1 MPRSRAGTS
10 RRSLLGKLGA
20 GLLLSGCDLARGGV
34 PARAAE
40 PSGAL
45 HSLAE
50 LERWTPDWHLA
61 PAVPEALPMPAA
73 AGAGEP
79 LAGFYG
85 ALAQLEARRATQP
98 VLIVQ
103 FGDSHTA
110 GPFFI
115 ARLRELFQARY
126 GAIGPGRLPPG
137 QAPRFYRPALVQVEQ
152 QGAWTAANALRAGT
166 PGPFG
171 IAGYRLR
178 GSAAGS
184 RILLRSTEPEGFDR
198 FSLDVLVQPGGG
210 QFRLSLDGEAGPVLR
225 SRAPEPRRAPVPL
238 DLPRRF
244 REVAVEV
251 MGDGPV
257 ELLGWGVERRG
268 PGVLVEGHGING
280 ATIDMLSNLDQAIL
294 ADDLAARPPA
304 LILLAYGTN
313 EAVDAGLDAEAY
325 AAQLTARVRA
335 LRRMAPRSAMLLI
348 GAPDSARRVGRHP
361 RGCGGWAPL
370 PGLAAVKL
378 AQRRVAAAERLGFWD
393 WAEVTGGIC
402 RLDALTR
409 GAPKMVQDDHVH
421 MTADGYRFSAER
433 LFDRLMRRQGTPLA
447 GSV

>member
-1 MPRSRAGTS
+1 MPGSPAGTS
-10 RRSLLGKLGA
+10 RRTLLGKLGA

-34 PARAAE
+34 PVQAAG
-40 PSGAL
+40 PSGAFR
-45 HSLAE
+45 SLAE
-50 LERWTPDWHLA
+50 LEGWTPEWRLA
-61 PAVPEALPMPAA
+61 PAVPEAAPMPAA
-73 AGAGEP
+73 AGAGDP
-79 LAGFYG
+79 LAPFHR
-85 ALAQLEARRATQP
+85 ALAQLEARRASQP

-152 QGAWTAANALRAGT
+152 QGPWEARNALRAGT

-178 GSAAGS
+178 ASAPGS

-210 QFRLSLDGEAGPVLR
+210 QFRLALDGVAGPVLR
-225 SRAPEPRRAPVPL
+225 SRAPEQRRAPVPL
-238 DLPRRF
+238 DLPRRVH
-244 REVAVEV
+244 EAAVEV
-251 MGDGPV
+251 LGDGPV
-257 ELLGWGVERRG
+257 ELLGWGAERRG

-294 ADDLAARPPA
+294 QDDLAARPPA

-313 EAVDAGLDAEAY
+313 EAVDAGLSAEAY
-325 AAQLTARVRA
+325 AAQLTGRVRA
-335 LRRMAPRSAMLLI
+335 LRRMAPQSAMLLI
-348 GAPDSARRVGRHP
+348 GAPDAARRVGRHP
-361 RGCGGWAPL
+361 QGCGGWAPL
-370 PGLAAVKL
+370 PGLAAVKA
-378 AQRRVAAAERLGFWD
+378 AQARVAAAEKLAFWD

-409 GAPKMVQDDHVH
+409 GTPKLVQDDHVH
-421 MTADGYRFSAER
+421 LTAEGYRLSAER
-433 LFDRLMRRQGTPLA
+433 LFDRLMRRQSMPMARTI
-447 GSV
+447 